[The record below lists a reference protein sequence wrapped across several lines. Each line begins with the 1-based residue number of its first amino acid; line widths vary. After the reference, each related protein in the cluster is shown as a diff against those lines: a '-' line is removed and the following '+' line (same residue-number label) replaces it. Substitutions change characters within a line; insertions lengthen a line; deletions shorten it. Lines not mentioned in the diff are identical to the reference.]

1 MNDVI
6 IIGAGII
13 GSFLAY
19 DLSKYQLKVL
29 VLEKEND
36 VANVTTMANS
46 AIVHAGYDPEDNT
59 LKALLNVKGSQMYPK
74 ICQNL
79 QVPYQKIGAF
89 VVGGSQEDEVVLKKM
104 VKRAKKRGVRYQ
116 KLDKQALHQAE
127 PNLAKRIYCGVSFPD
142 TAIIDPFLTAI
153 TLMEVAI
160 ENKVVVKLNQEVI
173 KINKKDKSYEVVTA
187 DNSYQTKVVINAAGL
202 KSDQIAAMVN
212 DFSFKINYFKGEY
225 YVLDKR
231 CKDFVKHV
239 IYPTPSQVGKGVLVV
254 PTLHDNILLGPTS
267 KQTLTP
273 LETNTTTIGRDLI
286 ASKLSL
292 IVKDVPLKYIIRS
305 FAGIRAKVA
314 SKDFTKYGK
323 IVCRCE
329 QISEQEIIDNIKR
342 PLPATSIK
350 AIKKRC
356 RPGMGKCQG
365 GFCQPLITQLL
376 AKHLDCELTEV
387 NYDAQN
393 SAVLHSF
400 KGDSYE

>member
-1 MNDVI
+1 
-6 IIGAGII
+6 
-13 GSFLAY
+13 
-19 DLSKYQLKVL
+19 
-29 VLEKEND
+29 
-36 VANVTTMANS
+36 
-46 AIVHAGYDPEDNT
+46 
-59 LKALLNVKGSQMYPK
+59 
-74 ICQNL
+74 
-79 QVPYQKIGAF
+79 
-89 VVGGSQEDEVVLKKM
+89 M

-254 PTLHDNILLGPTS
+254 PTVHDNILLGPTS

-314 SKDFTKYGK
+314 SKDFIIAESKNNKNFINLGGIDSPGIASAPAISEYVIENFIQNRISLNLKNNYQIKAKKYLHPNTMNLKKRNILIKNNPKYGK